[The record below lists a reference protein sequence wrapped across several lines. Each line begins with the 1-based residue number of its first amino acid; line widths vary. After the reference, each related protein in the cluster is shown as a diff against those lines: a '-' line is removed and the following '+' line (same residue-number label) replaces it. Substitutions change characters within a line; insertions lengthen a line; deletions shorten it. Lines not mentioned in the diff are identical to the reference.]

1 MADAPPSATSCTRPT
16 RGVRDGAGA
25 DPGRDA
31 VVTDDWRASGPEC
44 RRPVSRIAPYHS
56 TRPPHDATPR
66 GPRERLGPCA
76 GCSHPPL
83 RCVGGVRQACAVC
96 WLRNPRP
103 PAWPSDRAKRRCP
116 QLHHSMCVAGTAM
129 HRCRAPPFMFRAIM
143 SSDDVMSC
151 LFAMASPGV
160 PARSSPTSE
169 SCDVESV
176 S

>member
-56 TRPPHDATPR
+56 TRLLYDATPR

-76 GCSHPPL
+76 GPL
-83 RCVGGVRQACAVC
+83 ALRGRCRTSMRGVRVSIAGY
-96 WLRNPRP
+96 LRNARP
-103 PAWPSDRAKRRCP
+103 PA
-116 QLHHSMCVAGTAM
+116 
-129 HRCRAPPFMFRAIM
+129 
-143 SSDDVMSC
+143 
-151 LFAMASPGV
+151 
-160 PARSSPTSE
+160 
-169 SCDVESV
+169 
-176 S
+176 